1 MPGSAR
7 RLSSNRVNQEWTDR
21 MDDGVTGATARYRL
35 HRPASPEEWGA
46 YHDIRRRV
54 AFEAGED
61 VDDDPDEYA
70 DGHFPLLLTLGSA
83 AIGTIRIDSLNNGN
97 AALRLVA
104 IDPSRQ
110 GEGHGRILLREAEG
124 FARDIG
130 CRRAVVY
137 ATPEAAGFYAAAG
150 YIEDEF
156 DDNYFGGIVQMA
168 KPLHYAG
175 FSLEGMDP

>member
-1 MPGSAR
+1 
-7 RLSSNRVNQEWTDR
+7 
-21 MDDGVTGATARYRL
+21 MDDGAPVIYRL
-35 HRPASPEEWGA
+35 SRPASAEEWAA
-46 YHDIRRRV
+46 YHAIRRRV
-54 AFEAGED
+54 AFEAGEEIED
-61 VDDDPDEYA
+61 AEELAQD
-70 DGHFPLLLTLGSA
+70 HFPLLLTRDA
-83 AIGTIRIDSLNNGN
+83 YPVGTIRVDSLANGD

-104 IDPSRQ
+104 IDPAHQ

-175 FSLEGMDP
+175 FTLDEP

>member
-1 MPGSAR
+1 
-7 RLSSNRVNQEWTDR
+7 
-21 MDDGVTGATARYRL
+21 MDDAVTGANADYRL
-35 HRPASPEEWGA
+35 SRPASPEEWAA
-46 YHDIRRRV
+46 YHMIRRRV

-61 VDDDPDEYA
+61 IDDDPEERA
-70 DGHFPLLLTLGSA
+70 PGNFPLLLKLG
-83 AIGTIRIDSLNNGN
+83 AIAVGTIRIDSLNNGN

-104 IDPSRQ
+104 IDPARQ

-150 YIEDEF
+150 YAEDEF

-175 FSLEGMDP
+175 FSLEDPLPDQTR

>member
-1 MPGSAR
+1 MNDAATGANAIY
-7 RLSSNRVNQEWTDR
+7 RLS
-21 MDDGVTGATARYRL
+21 
-35 HRPASPEEWGA
+35 RPASPEEWAA

-54 AFEAGED
+54 AFEAGDAIE
-61 VDDDPDEYA
+61 DDPDEFA
-70 DGHFPLLLTLGSA
+70 DGHFPLLFRLGA
-83 AIGTIRIDSLNNGN
+83 APIGAIRVDSLSNGD

-104 IDPSRQ
+104 VDPARQ

-150 YIEDEF
+150 YSEDEF

-175 FSLEGMDP
+175 FTIDDP

>member
-1 MPGSAR
+1 MDDAATGAHEHY
-7 RLSSNRVNQEWTDR
+7 RLSKPNS
-21 MDDGVTGATARYRL
+21 A
-35 HRPASPEEWGA
+35 EEWQA
-46 YHDIRRRV
+46 YHAIRRRV
-54 AFEAGED
+54 AFEAGESLD
-61 VDDDPDEYA
+61 EDPDELA
-70 DGHFPLLLTLGSA
+70 QGHFPLLLRFGVA
-83 AIGTIRIDSLNNGN
+83 PIGTIRIDSLNNGD

-104 IDPSRQ
+104 IDPPHQ
-110 GEGHGRILLREAEG
+110 GAGHGRVLLREAEG

-150 YIEDEF
+150 YTEDEF

-175 FSLEGMDP
+175 FTIDER

>member
-1 MPGSAR
+1 
-7 RLSSNRVNQEWTDR
+7 
-21 MDDGVTGATARYRL
+21 MDDAVTGANAEYRL
-35 HRPASPEEWGA
+35 SRPDSAEEWA
-46 YHDIRRRV
+46 AFHAIRRRV
-54 AFEAGED
+54 AFEAGEWIE
-61 VDDDPDEYA
+61 DDPDDLEP
-70 DGHFPLLLTLGSA
+70 GHFPLLLKLGA
-83 AIGTIRIDSLNNGN
+83 APIGTIRVDSLDNGY

-104 IDPSRQ
+104 IDPCRQ

-150 YIEDEF
+150 YSEDEF
-156 DDNYFGGIVQMA
+156 DDNYFGGVVQMA

-175 FSLEGMDP
+175 FSLGDP

>member
-1 MPGSAR
+1 MDDVTTGMHASY
-7 RLSSNRVNQEWTDR
+7 RLS
-21 MDDGVTGATARYRL
+21 
-35 HRPASPEEWGA
+35 RPASVEEWTA

-54 AFEAGED
+54 AFEAGEAT
-61 VDDDPDEYA
+61 DDDPEERA
-70 DGHFPLLLTLGSA
+70 EGNFPLLLKLGA
-83 AIGTIRIDSLNNGN
+83 APIGTIRIDSLSNGD

-104 IDPSRQ
+104 IDPAHQ
-110 GEGHGRILLREAEG
+110 GEGHGRVLLREAEG

-150 YIEDEF
+150 YAEHEF

-175 FSLEGMDP
+175 FILDDP

>member
-1 MPGSAR
+1 
-7 RLSSNRVNQEWTDR
+7 
-21 MDDGVTGATARYRL
+21 MDDALSGAAEKYRL
-35 HRPASPEEWGA
+35 NRPMTAEDWAA

-61 VDDDPDEYA
+61 AEDDPDEIA
-70 DGHFPLLLTLGSA
+70 PGHHPLLLKHGVTP
-83 AIGTIRIDSLNNGN
+83 IGTIRVDSLNNGD

-104 IDPSRQ
+104 IDPASQ
-110 GEGHGRILLREAEG
+110 GEGHGRVLLREAEG
-124 FARDIG
+124 FARAIG

-150 YIEDEF
+150 YNEDEF
-156 DDNYFGGIVQMA
+156 DDNYFGGVVQMA

-175 FSLEGMDP
+175 FSLEEP

>member
-1 MPGSAR
+1 MDDAATGMTASY
-7 RLSSNRVNQEWTDR
+7 RLS
-21 MDDGVTGATARYRL
+21 
-35 HRPASPEEWGA
+35 RPASAEDWDA

-54 AFEAGED
+54 AFEAGEAIE
-61 VDDDPDEYA
+61 DDPEERA
-70 DGHFPLLLTLGSA
+70 EGHFPLLLKLGA
-83 AIGTIRIDSLNNGN
+83 APVGTIRVDSLNNGD

-104 IDPSRQ
+104 IDPAHQ

-150 YIEDEF
+150 YAEDEF

-168 KPLHYAG
+168 KPLHYVG
-175 FSLEGMDP
+175 FALDDP

>member
-1 MPGSAR
+1 MNRRTNGMDDAATGAHAIY
-7 RLSSNRVNQEWTDR
+7 RLS
-21 MDDGVTGATARYRL
+21 
-35 HRPASPEEWGA
+35 RPASPEEWAA

-54 AFEAGED
+54 AFDAGESLE
-61 VDDDPDEYA
+61 DDPDELA
-70 DGHFPLLLTLGSA
+70 QDHFPLLLTLGA
-83 AIGTIRIDSLNNGN
+83 DAIGTIRVDSLNNGN

-110 GEGHGRILLREAEG
+110 GEGHGRALLREAEG
-124 FARDIG
+124 FARGIG
-130 CRRAVVY
+130 CNRAVVY

-150 YIEDEF
+150 YSEDEF

-175 FSLEGMDP
+175 FTLDDP